1 VADTSESN
9 AVDGLEQELTRL
21 RAERRTSAA
30 NLAGEDPDEP
40 DIGDQ
45 GDQAQSLEGD
55 ADLALMDRRIREIEH
70 LIATSGPAD
79 AQAGL
84 ADGTVVTLRFSGG
97 DTATFR
103 VVVIPEEA
111 DTEQAGTEQAGPDE
125 FLTTDSPLGRALA
138 GRGVG
143 DTVTYEGP
151 DGDLQ
156 AEVLDLRSPV

>member
-1 VADTSESN
+1 MSDTSESN
-9 AVDGLEQELTRL
+9 AADGLDEELARL
-21 RAERRTSAA
+21 RADRRRLAA
-30 NLAGEDPDEP
+30 SLAGEDPDAP
-40 DIGDQ
+40 DVGDQ

-55 ADLALMDRRIREIEH
+55 ADLARMDRRIREVEH
-70 LIATSGPAD
+70 LIADPD
-79 AQAGL
+79 AAIPHDAL

-111 DTEQAGTEQAGPDE
+111 DGDAGAEEAE

-143 DTVTYEGP
+143 DTVTYAGP

-156 AEVLDLRSPV
+156 AEVLELQPPA